1 MWEGIWPGTWLIF
14 GIILVPVYG
23 ALLGWFLGKPRDYR
37 TAGIGVGVMAGLL
50 LLMILGAVIPFSF
63 QVIIPG

>member
-1 MWEGIWPGTWLIF
+1 MSMGLWVMF
-14 GIILVPVYG
+14 GIVLIPLYVT
-23 ALLGWFLGKPRDYR
+23 LLGWFLGKPRDYR

-50 LLMILGAVIPFSF
+50 LLMLLGAVIPFTF